1 MGEGMKVTLFAVG
14 IPVCAILF
22 VSIIGFTKERS
33 VWRFVQLLGAV
44 CLLMMVLVHI
54 AEAFHLFPG
63 MNWGRNNSA
72 GHYLDLFSAILG
84 LILFPL
90 GYLLQVLM
98 HQSSRRLHA
107 NGK

>member
-1 MGEGMKVTLFAVG
+1 MGEGMNVTLFAVG

-22 VSIIGFTKERS
+22 VSIIRFTKKRT

-84 LILFPL
+84 MILLPL
-90 GYLLQVLM
+90 GYLLHVLM
-98 HQSSRRLHA
+98 RRSSHRLHA

>member
-1 MGEGMKVTLFAVG
+1 MGEGMKVTLFAVD

-33 VWRFVQLLGAV
+33 IWRFVQLLGGGLPAHDGA
-44 CLLMMVLVHI
+44 CAHW
-54 AEAFHLFPG
+54 EAFHLFPG

-72 GHYLDLFSAILG
+72 GHYLDLFSSILG
-84 LILFPL
+84 LTLFPL

>member
-1 MGEGMKVTLFAVG
+1 
-14 IPVCAILF
+14 VCAILF
-22 VSIIGFTKERS
+22 VAIIGFANEKS
-33 VWRFVQLLGAV
+33 VWRFLQLLGAV

-54 AEAFHLFPG
+54 AEAFHLFPE
-63 MNWGRNNSA
+63 MNWGRNNSS

-84 LILFPL
+84 LILLPL

-98 HQSSRRLHA
+98 HQSRRRLHA

>member
-22 VSIIGFTKERS
+22 VSIIGFAKEKS
-33 VWRFVQLLGAV
+33 VWRFLHLLGAV
-44 CLLMMVLVHI
+44 SLLMMVLVHI

-63 MNWGRNNSA
+63 MNWGRNDSA

-84 LILFPL
+84 LILLPL
-90 GYLLQVLM
+90 GYLLHVLM
-98 HQSSRRLHA
+98 RRSSRRLHA